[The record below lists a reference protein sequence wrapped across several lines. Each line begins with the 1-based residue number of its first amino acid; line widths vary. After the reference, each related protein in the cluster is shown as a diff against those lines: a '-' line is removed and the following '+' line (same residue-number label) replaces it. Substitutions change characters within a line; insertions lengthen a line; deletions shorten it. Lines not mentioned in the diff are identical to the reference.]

1 MTTVRQQIENRL
13 QALQPELLEV
23 IDDSAA
29 HAGHVGAAQHAA
41 SLGMAGGEEDGAEE
55 GAAEKSAESHFVLTI
70 VSNAFAG
77 KPLVAR
83 HRMIYELLG
92 DLMKTRIHAL
102 KIDARAA

>member
-1 MTTVRQQIENRL
+1 MTTVRQQIEIRL

-29 HAGHVGAAQHAA
+29 HAGHAGAMQHAA
-41 SLGMAGGEEDGAEE
+41 SLGLAEGEIDT
-55 GAAEKSAESHFVLTI
+55 AAEKSAESHFVLTI

-77 KPLVAR
+77 KPLLAR

-92 DLMKTRIHAL
+92 DLMKTKIHAL